1 MATRPAVGILA
12 VAARELRWIA
22 RDWVA
27 LLLVIGI
34 PLIAFALLAATFGN
48 AVIRDLRVDIVD
60 QDRSQSSQNFVQAIN
75 AAPGVLVA
83 ARSGDLSGA
92 MHAIRSG
99 AALATVYIPRSL
111 ERDLLAGRRPEVVI
125 FYNKQFFTP
134 GNAASSS
141 LQAALSGGIAK
152 LQGSSGSK
160 GYTPGPLV
168 VEQYVLTNPALN
180 YVQFLLRA
188 VLPTVLHV
196 VVTIAAGYAVGSE
209 FRRRNLV
216 EWLAVAGGSPLTA
229 LVGKLIPYL
238 CIFITMMAVELGI
251 IHGLLEIPFRGNPA
265 MMVAAA
271 CLLILAYLS
280 VGALLQ
286 LLVKDLP
293 TGLALS
299 GIICSPAFG
308 FAGVGFPAL
317 AMGTF
322 AQAWGSVLPL
332 RWYIQI
338 LFDQAAR
345 GAPVQASA
353 QPFVVLSALAALYF
367 GLAWLRLRAVAR
379 GWMSPVRG
387 AAEAELPVT
396 AKPGLVAAFTTEY
409 RRVLSDRG
417 VFGLI
422 VLAPIIY
429 GVFYPQPYLGQLVK
443 DIPIAVVDDDKTEL
457 SRRILQTLDADE
469 AVAVAARPASLADA
483 EQALARREVFGIL
496 NIPAGTQREVLK
508 GNPARLPAF
517 VDSAYFLLYSRTL
530 QGIQEGI
537 ATVRGELSAGSARPD
552 GSLSRAALARGS
564 PVAVL
569 NQPLFNPTGG
579 YGSYIVPAA
588 FMLIL
593 QQTLMMGAATLGG
606 VAFESG
612 GHGARRNRGAV
623 TAVLGQGL
631 AHLLLAL
638 PGFALYLIVLPR
650 LYGFSASDR
659 VLDLLV
665 IAIPFILSIS
675 FLGQFVGSWF
685 EHRETAVL
693 LLIGISLPLFF
704 LVGVAWPPEAIP
716 PLLRSASF
724 ALPSTSGIDA
734 LVRANQMGAAFVDVF
749 RDWLRLW
756 GLAGLYAVLAILGM
770 RLSGRRE
777 ASGG

>member
-1 MATRPAVGILA
+1 MAVRPAVGVLA
-12 VAARELRWIA
+12 VAAREVRWIA
-22 RDWVA
+22 RDRVA
-27 LLLVIGI
+27 LLLVIAI
-34 PLIAFALLAATFGN
+34 PLLAFALLAATFGN

-60 QDRSQSSQNFVQAIN
+60 QDRSQSSQDFVQAIN

-83 ARSGDLSGA
+83 ERSADLSGA

-99 AALATVYIPRSL
+99 SALAAVYIPRNL
-111 ERDLLAGRRPEVVI
+111 ERDLMAGRRPEVVV

-141 LQAALSGGIAK
+141 LQSALSDAVARLQRGSGG
-152 LQGSSGSK
+152 K
-160 GYTPGPLV
+160 GYAPGPLV

-188 VLPTVLHV
+188 ILPTVLHV

-209 FRRRNLV
+209 FRRRSLA
-216 EWLAVAGGSPLTA
+216 EWLATAGGSPLTA
-229 LVGKLIPYL
+229 LTGKLIPYL
-238 CIFITMMAVELGI
+238 CIFITLMAIELAI
-251 IHGLLEIPFRGNPA
+251 IHGLLQIPFRGDPG

-271 CLLILAYLS
+271 CLLILGYLAI
-280 VGALLQ
+280 GALLQ

-293 TGLALS
+293 TGLALA

-308 FAGVGFPAL
+308 YAGVGFPAL
-317 AMGTF
+317 AMGGF
-322 AQAWGSVLPL
+322 AQGWGSILPL

-345 GAPVQASA
+345 GVPVQASA
-353 QPFVVLSALAALYF
+353 QPFVILAALAALYF
-367 GLAWLRLRAVAR
+367 ALAWLRLGAVAR
-379 GWMSPVRG
+379 NWVEP
-387 AAEAELPVT
+387 AAEPAPAAV
-396 AKPGLVAAFTTEY
+396 AKPGLVGAFSAEY
-409 RRVLSDRG
+409 RRVLGDRG

-422 VLAPIIY
+422 VLAPLIY

-443 DIPIAVVDDDKTEL
+443 DIPIAVVDDDGTDL
-457 SRRILQTLDADE
+457 SRRIVQTLDADE
-469 AVAVAARPASLADA
+469 AVAVAARPASLAEA

-530 QGIQEGI
+530 QGIQEGV
-537 ATVRGELSAGSARPD
+537 AAVRSELSAGSARPD
-552 GSLSRAALARGS
+552 GSLARAALAGGS

-588 FMLIL
+588 FLLIL

-606 VAFESG
+606 VAYEQG
-612 GHGARRNRGAV
+612 GQGARRNRGAV
-623 TAVLGQGL
+623 TSVLGQGL

-638 PGFALYLIVLPR
+638 PGFALFLVVLPR
-650 LYGFSASDR
+650 VYGFSASDR
-659 VLDLLV
+659 ILDLLV

-749 RDWLRLW
+749 RDWARLW
-756 GLAGLYAVLAILGM
+756 GLAGLYAVLAILGV
-770 RLSGRRE
+770 RLSRARE
-777 ASGG
+777 AAHG